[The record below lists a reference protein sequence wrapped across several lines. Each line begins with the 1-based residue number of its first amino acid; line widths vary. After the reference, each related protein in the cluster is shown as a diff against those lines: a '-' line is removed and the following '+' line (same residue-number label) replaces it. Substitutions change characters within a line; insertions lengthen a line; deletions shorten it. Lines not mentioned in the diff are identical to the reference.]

1 MNDVSEFHEIITQEE
16 VVRYLAEGLIS
27 LEELRKILEWLIDC
41 YDRNSPQSIIKFTLA
56 VTDKKTNKIIGWC
69 GLGPL
74 QFSPSE
80 IELYYGLSVDHW
92 GRGLATEAAKALL
105 DYGFYTIGLDTIVA
119 VVKPDNLASKKVI
132 EKLGMRYRK
141 VAENL
146 PPESEFYE
154 GMLYYSLDRTEYLA
168 AVPGR
173 ALDKQWSLTQS
184 STKLPRVPDCS
195 DSA

>member
-1 MNDVSEFHEIITQEE
+1 MFSDCLIETDRLILRPFTMNDVSEFHEIVTQEE

-41 YDRNSPQSIIKFTLA
+41 YDGNSPQSIIKFTLA
-56 VTDKKTNKIIGWC
+56 VTHKKTNKIIGWC

-80 IELYYGLSVDHW
+80 IEIYYGVSVDHR

-105 DYGFYTIGLDTIVA
+105 DYGFSTIGLDTIVA
-119 VVKPDNLASKKVI
+119 VVKPDNVASRKVI
-132 EKLGMRYRK
+132 EKLGMKQTK
-141 VAENL
+141 VVENL
-146 PPESEFYE
+146 PPGSEFYE

-168 AVPGR
+168 TVPGR
-173 ALDKQWSLTQS
+173 AGDKQ
-184 STKLPRVPDCS
+184 
-195 DSA
+195 